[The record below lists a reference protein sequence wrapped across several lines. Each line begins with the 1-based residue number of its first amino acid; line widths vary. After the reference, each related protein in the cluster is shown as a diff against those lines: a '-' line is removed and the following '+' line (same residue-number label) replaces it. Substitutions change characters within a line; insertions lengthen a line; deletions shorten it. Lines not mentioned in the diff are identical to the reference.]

1 MKYVKLGSSG
11 LRVSPVCVG
20 CMSYGQPN
28 ALFPWTVPEED
39 ALPLLDHCYRSG
51 LNFFDTANVYSNGN
65 SEEILGKAIKKY
77 NWRRNAIVIATKLCA
92 PVGHSSDATPMLQSE
107 EDRNS
112 AGYVNQYGLSRKH
125 IFESVDASLE
135 RLGLPYVDLL
145 QIHRADPST
154 PAKETMEALHDV
166 VKSGKVRYIG
176 ASSMWAHQLLEYQY
190 TARLH
195 GWTEFVS
202 MQNLYNATYREEERE
217 MFPACAQLG
226 MASIPWSPVAM
237 GFLAR
242 PWKALTETQRG
253 QGMQD
258 LFRGQGFTDTDRK
271 INERIE
277 EIAKARGVSMAIVS
291 LAWCLSKPF
300 ITSPIVG
307 MGKKERVDEA
317 IQAADF
323 ELSEEEIKKI
333 DELYVPKPVFGH
345 H

>member
-1 MKYVKLGSSG
+1 MKYVQLGQTG
-11 LRVSPVCVG
+11 LRVSPICVG
-20 CMSYGQPN
+20 CMSYGQPGSQFQWS
-28 ALFPWTVPEED
+28 LPEEE
-39 ALPLLDHCYRSG
+39 ALPVLDHCYKSG
-51 LNFFDTANVYSNGN
+51 LNFYDTANVYSNGN

-77 NWRRNAIVIATKLCA
+77 NWRRDAIVIATKLWA
-92 PVGHSSDATPMLQSE
+92 PVGHSADELPLRMSE
-107 EDRNS
+107 EDRNN

-125 IFESVDASLE
+125 IFESIDASLK

-166 VKSGKVRYIG
+166 VKAGKVRYIG

-217 MFPACAQLG
+217 MFPACAKFG

-242 PWKALTETQRG
+242 PWKAYTETTRG
-253 QGMQD
+253 QNMNGAFM
-258 LFRGQGFTDTDRK
+258 GHPITDTDRK
-271 INERIE
+271 ISERIE
-277 EIAKARGVSMAIVS
+277 EIANSKGVSMAVVA

-307 MGKKERVDEA
+307 MSKKERVDEA
-317 IQAADF
+317 IQASEF
-323 ELSEEEIKKI
+323 KLSEEEVKSI
-333 DELYVPKPVFGH
+333 DDLYVPKAVIGH
-345 H
+345 W

>member
-11 LRVSPVCVG
+11 LRVSPICVG
-20 CMSYGQPN
+20 CMTYGQPN
-28 ALFPWTVPEED
+28 GLFPWTIPEED

-51 LNFFDTANVYSNGN
+51 LNFFDTANVYTNGN

-77 NWRRNAIVIATKLCA
+77 NWRRNAIVIATKLNA
-92 PVGHSSDATPMLQSE
+92 PVGHSPDALPMLQSE
-107 EDRNS
+107 EDRNN

-125 IFESVDASLE
+125 IFESIDASLE

-195 GWTEFVS
+195 GYTEFVS
-202 MQNLYNATYREEERE
+202 MQNLYNATDREEERE
-217 MFPACAQLG
+217 MFPACAQFG

-237 GFLAR
+237 GFLTR
-242 PWKALTETQRG
+242 PWSAFTGTQRG
-253 QGMQD
+253 QSMEE
-258 LFRGQGFTDTDRK
+258 LFKGQSFTETDRK

-307 MGKKERVDEA
+307 MSKKERVDEA
-317 IQAADF
+317 IQAAEF

-333 DELYVPKPVFGH
+333 DELYVPKAVFGH

>member
-1 MKYVKLGSSG
+1 
-11 LRVSPVCVG
+11 
-20 CMSYGQPN
+20 MSYGN
-28 ALFPWTVPEED
+28 SGTVLPWTIPEED
-39 ALPLLDHCYRSG
+39 ALPVLDHCYRSG

-77 NWRRNAIVIATKLCA
+77 NWRRDAIVIATKVFA
-92 PVGHSSDATPMLQSE
+92 PVGHSQDESPLRMNE
-107 EDRNS
+107 EDRDNS
-112 AGYVNQYGLSRKH
+112 GYVNQYGLSRKH
-125 IFESVDASLE
+125 IFESIDASLE

-145 QIHRADPST
+145 QIHRADPHT

-176 ASSMWAHQLLEYQY
+176 ASSMYAHQLLEYQY

-195 GWTEFVS
+195 GWTEFIS

-217 MFPACAQLG
+217 MFPACTKFG

-242 PWKALTETQRG
+242 PWKAFSETSRG
-253 QGMQD
+253 QAMNEAFMGHPI
-258 LFRGQGFTDTDRK
+258 TDTDRK
-271 INERIE
+271 ISERIE
-277 EIAKARGVSMAIVS
+277 QIAAKHNVSMAIVS

-307 MGKKERVDEA
+307 MSKKERVDEA
-317 IQAADF
+317 IRAADF
-323 ELSEEEIKKI
+323 KLSEEDIKSI
-333 DELYVPKPVFGH
+333 DELYVPKAIIGH
-345 H
+345 R